1 MPGSPEFPN
10 TDMEFYETD
19 TDILQNFITTVK
31 TDGQFTEEYLIL
43 YDFATDL
50 KYQVYI
56 NPGLIKYLLPFYLKT
71 MEKAVVLN
79 NKTAMDIYCAFNE
92 ALFFNRQNFISAI
105 GNEPFNYIM
114 ECYIKQTIKKMAIKN
129 LDITLWVSLFN
140 TTIALYDNNIQCLFY
155 EICNGDLKVKFS
167 FSNYLC
173 ILLFKESDNLLA
185 NNKARPYWT
194 SSIWDFDDG
203 GCGHNFFWDNN
214 IINFF
219 NYIIN
224 EKYIKSLFKE
234 TENLVYKYIGKEI
247 TNLFCEEIDRSFN
260 TGIFYSRKKEFLD
273 KISSAQKKEFYWDNT
288 F

>member
-10 TDMEFYETD
+10 IDMEFYETD

-71 MEKAVVLN
+71 MEEAVVLN

-92 ALFFNRQNFISAI
+92 ALFFNRQNFISAM
-105 GNEPFNYIM
+105 GNEP
-114 ECYIKQTIKKMAIKN
+114 
-129 LDITLWVSLFN
+129 
-140 TTIALYDNNIQCLFY
+140 
-155 EICNGDLKVKFS
+155 
-167 FSNYLC
+167 
-173 ILLFKESDNLLA
+173 
-185 NNKARPYWT
+185 
-194 SSIWDFDDG
+194 
-203 GCGHNFFWDNN
+203 
-214 IINFF
+214 F

-234 TENLVYKYIGKEI
+234 TKNLVYKYIGKEI
-247 TNLFCEEIDRSFN
+247 ASLFCEEIDRSFN
-260 TGIFYSRKKEFLD
+260 TGIFYSRKKEFLE